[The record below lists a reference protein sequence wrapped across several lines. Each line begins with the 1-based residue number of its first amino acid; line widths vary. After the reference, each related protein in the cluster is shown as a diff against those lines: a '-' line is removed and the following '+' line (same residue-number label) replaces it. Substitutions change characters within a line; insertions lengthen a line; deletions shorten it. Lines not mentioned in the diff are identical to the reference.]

1 MHRQFHKCSASL
13 VRHPCFFCIGLLPLE
28 NKDVTTLAGVVAIT
42 GGTASVF
49 SKSADGLFK
58 QPPAPQ
64 FVALTGGKISIRKGE
79 DAVPSPFR
87 IQIWLMRRRKT
98 ICIVIGC
105 WQCELEIAG
114 VWQSS
119 GKTSKRSV
127 FWCIPQF
134 AVLYCSVNDIVE
146 YIKLDYTLLHRQQTT
161 ATFLFQRFAI
171 LKR

>member
-42 GGTASVF
+42 DGTASVC
-49 SKSADGLFK
+49 SKSANGLFE

-98 ICIVIGC
+98 ICVMIGC
-105 WQCELEIAG
+105 WQCEQRLREYGSRVERRQKDRFSG
-114 VWQSS
+114 VFLNSL
-119 GKTSKRSV
+119 
-127 FWCIPQF
+127 FCI
-134 AVLYCSVNDIVE
+134 VLLMI
-146 YIKLDYTLLHRQQTT
+146 LLS
-161 ATFLFQRFAI
+161 I
-171 LKR
+171 SN